1 MITRRQALIALPA
14 ATLALPAWAQKKNRA
29 PQLLPD
35 LVRTFV
41 GAAHG
46 DLDKTRAMLA
56 ETPGLL
62 NATWDWGGGDFE
74 AAIGGA
80 GHMGRRDIAEFL
92 LSQGARMDIFVAAM
106 LGRLD
111 ILKPT
116 LDAFPSL
123 AQSLGPH
130 GIALLAHAEKGGE
143 AAQPVVA
150 YLNSLTQVTSGTGC

>member
-1 MITRRQALIALPA
+1 
-14 ATLALPAWAQKKNRA
+14 
-29 PQLLPD
+29 
-35 LVRTFV
+35 
-41 GAAHG
+41 
-46 DLDKTRAMLA
+46 
-56 ETPGLL
+56 
-62 NATWDWGGGDFE
+62 
-74 AAIGGA
+74 
-80 GHMGRRDIAEFL
+80 MGRRDIAEFL

-130 GIALLAHAEKGGE
+130 GITLLAHAEKGGE

-150 YLNSLTQVTSGTGC
+150 YLNSLAGTSACGMLEFSRSLCANLLLPS